1 MSQQV
6 VTLYGLTRLVAD
18 LIVSHEGTQNV
29 WVTAELSDVNR
40 RGHIYM
46 ELIEKNAAGQAVA
59 KARAVIWANVA
70 PQIIGKFE
78 RGTGQRFE
86 SGIKLMVKASVSM
99 HPVYGMSL
107 VITDINPEFTMG
119 DLVRRRREIL
129 MKLQAEGILEDNR
142 KLEWRVPSLR
152 IAVVSAPGAAGY
164 GDFVHQLYSAGF
176 RFKTQLFPAVMQ
188 GDRTVATVLDALE
201 AIEADL
207 DSWDGVVVIRGGGAT
222 SDLAAF
228 DSYELAARIA
238 CFPLPVIVGIG
249 HERDVTVLDYV
260 ANMRVK
266 TPTAA
271 AEWLIQRAGEQLER
285 LKGLAQ
291 RLHITVSERVS
302 GQREQLSYYAASLPL
317 VATTYLTRKKS
328 QLERAMASVGNL
340 SARRIAPGLQRLDG
354 LAQRLQMLSA
364 GAVNRQRALL
374 DSRESLLGALSPQ
387 ATLKRGYSITL
398 VDGVAVKSASD
409 VKPGTCIVTCLKDG
423 EIKSITME

>member
-6 VTLYGLTRLVAD
+6 VTLYGLTSLVAN
-18 LIVSHEGTQNV
+18 LIASHQGTQNV

-40 RGHIYM
+40 RGHVYM

-70 PQIIGKFE
+70 QQIIGKFE
-78 RGTGQRFE
+78 RATGQRFE
-86 SGIKLMVKASVSM
+86 SGIKLMVRASVNM
-99 HPVYGMSL
+99 HPLYGMSL

-129 MKLQAEGILEDNR
+129 MRLKAEGILEDNR
-142 KLEWRVPSLR
+142 RLEWNVPALR
-152 IAVVSAPGAAGY
+152 IAVVSAAGAAGY

-176 RFKTQLFPAVMQ
+176 RFKTQLFEAVMQ
-188 GDRTVATVLDALE
+188 GDRTVPTVLDALE
-201 AIEADL
+201 AIESEADR
-207 DSWDGVVVIRGGGAT
+207 WDGVVIIRGGGAT

-228 DSYELAARIA
+228 ESYDLAARIA

-271 AEWLIQRAGEQLER
+271 AEWLIQQASQQLDR
-285 LKGLAQ
+285 LKMMAQ
-291 RLHITVSERVS
+291 QLHVTVSDRVS
-302 GQREQLSYYAASLPL
+302 GQREQLSYFQASLPL
-317 VATTYLTRKKS
+317 VASNYLTRKKT
-328 QLERAMASVGNL
+328 QLERAISSVGNL

-354 LAQRLQMLSA
+354 LAQRLQMLSSA
-364 GAVNRQRALL
+364 AVNRQRALL
-374 DSRESLLGALSPQ
+374 DSRQSLLDALSPQ
-387 ATLKRGYSITL
+387 ATLKRGYTITL
-398 VDGVAVKSASD
+398 VDGVALKSAKD
-409 VKPGTCIVTCLKDG
+409 VAAGQTIVTCLHDG
-423 EIKSITME
+423 KIVSVTE

>member
-6 VTLYGLTRLVAD
+6 VTLYGLTSLVAN
-18 LIVSHEGTQNV
+18 LIASHQGTQNV

-40 RGHIYM
+40 RGHVYM

-70 PQIIGKFE
+70 QQIIGKFE
-78 RGTGQRFE
+78 RATGQRFE
-86 SGIKLMVKASVSM
+86 SGIKLMVRASVNM
-99 HPVYGMSL
+99 HPLYGMSL

-129 MKLQAEGILEDNR
+129 MKLKAEGILEDNR
-142 KLEWRVPSLR
+142 RLEWNVPALR
-152 IAVVSAPGAAGY
+152 IAVVSAAGAAGY

-176 RFKTQLFPAVMQ
+176 RFKTQLFEAVMQ
-188 GDRTVATVLDALE
+188 GDRTVPTVLDALE
-201 AIEADL
+201 AIESEADR
-207 DSWDGVVVIRGGGAT
+207 WDGVVIIRGGGAT

-228 DSYELAARIA
+228 ESYDLAARIA

-271 AEWLIQRAGEQLER
+271 AEWLIQQASQQLDR
-285 LKGLAQ
+285 LKMMAQ
-291 RLHITVSERVS
+291 QLHVTVSDRVS
-302 GQREQLSYYAASLPL
+302 GQREQLSYFQASLPL
-317 VATTYLTRKKS
+317 VASNYLTRKKT
-328 QLERAMASVGNL
+328 QLERAISSVGNL

-354 LAQRLQMLSA
+354 LAQRLQMLSSA
-364 GAVNRQRALL
+364 AVNRQRALL
-374 DSRESLLGALSPQ
+374 DSRRSLLDALSPQ
-387 ATLKRGYSITL
+387 ATLKRGYTITL
-398 VDGVAVKSASD
+398 VDGVALKSTKD
-409 VKPGTCIVTCLKDG
+409 VAAGQTIVTCLHDG
-423 EIKSITME
+423 KIVSVTE

>member
-6 VTLYGLTRLVAD
+6 VTLYGLTSLVAN
-18 LIVSHEGTQNV
+18 LIASHQGTQNV

-40 RGHIYM
+40 RGHVYM

-70 PQIIGKFE
+70 QQIIGKFE
-78 RGTGQRFE
+78 RATGQRFE
-86 SGIKLMVKASVSM
+86 SGIKLMVRASVNM
-99 HPVYGMSL
+99 HPLYGMSL

-129 MKLQAEGILEDNR
+129 MRLKAEGILEDNR
-142 KLEWRVPSLR
+142 RLEWNVPALR
-152 IAVVSAPGAAGY
+152 IAVVSAAGAAGY

-176 RFKTQLFPAVMQ
+176 RFKTQLFEAVMQ
-188 GDRTVATVLDALE
+188 GDRTVPTVLDALE
-201 AIEADL
+201 AIESEADR
-207 DSWDGVVVIRGGGAT
+207 WDGVVIIRGGGAT

-228 DSYELAARIA
+228 ESYDLAARIA

-271 AEWLIQRAGEQLER
+271 AEWLIQQASQHLDR
-285 LKGLAQ
+285 LKMMAQ
-291 RLHITVSERVS
+291 QLHVTVSDRVS
-302 GQREQLSYYAASLPL
+302 GQREQLSYFQASLPL
-317 VATTYLTRKKS
+317 VASNYLTRKKT
-328 QLERAMASVGNL
+328 QLERAISSVGNL

-354 LAQRLQMLSA
+354 LAQRLQMLSSA
-364 GAVNRQRALL
+364 AVNRQRALL
-374 DSRESLLGALSPQ
+374 DSRRSLLDALSPQ
-387 ATLKRGYSITL
+387 ATLKRGYTITL
-398 VDGVAVKSASD
+398 VDGVALKSAKD
-409 VKPGTCIVTCLKDG
+409 VAAGQTIVTCLHDG
-423 EIKSITME
+423 KIVSVTE

>member
-6 VTLYGLTRLVAD
+6 VTLYGLTSLVAN
-18 LIVSHEGTQNV
+18 LIASHQGTQNV

-40 RGHIYM
+40 RGHVYM

-70 PQIIGKFE
+70 QQIIGKFE
-78 RGTGQRFE
+78 RATGQRFE
-86 SGIKLMVKASVSM
+86 SGIKLMVRASVNM
-99 HPVYGMSL
+99 HPLYGMSL

-129 MKLQAEGILEDNR
+129 MKLKAEGILEDNR
-142 KLEWRVPSLR
+142 RLEWNVPALR
-152 IAVVSAPGAAGY
+152 IAVVSAAGAAGY

-176 RFKTQLFPAVMQ
+176 RFKTQLFEAVMQ
-188 GDRTVATVLDALE
+188 GDRTVPTVLDALE
-201 AIEADL
+201 AIESEADR
-207 DSWDGVVVIRGGGAT
+207 WDGVVIIRGGGAT

-228 DSYELAARIA
+228 ESYDLAARIA

-271 AEWLIQRAGEQLER
+271 AEWLIQQASQQLDR
-285 LKGLAQ
+285 LKMMAQ
-291 RLHITVSERVS
+291 QLHVTVSDRVS
-302 GQREQLSYYAASLPL
+302 GQREQLSYFQASLPL
-317 VATTYLTRKKS
+317 VTSNYLTRKKT
-328 QLERAMASVGNL
+328 QLERAISSVGNL

-354 LAQRLQMLSA
+354 LAQRLQMLSSA
-364 GAVNRQRALL
+364 AVNRQRALL
-374 DSRESLLGALSPQ
+374 DSRRSLLDALSPQ
-387 ATLKRGYSITL
+387 ATLKRGYTITL
-398 VDGVAVKSASD
+398 VGGVALKSAKD
-409 VKPGTCIVTCLKDG
+409 VAAGQTIVTCLHDG
-423 EIKSITME
+423 KIVSVTE

>member
-6 VTLYGLTRLVAD
+6 VTLYGLTSLVAN
-18 LIVSHEGTQNV
+18 LIASHQGTQNV

-40 RGHIYM
+40 RGHVYM

-70 PQIIGKFE
+70 QQIIGKFE
-78 RGTGQRFE
+78 RATGQRFE
-86 SGIKLMVKASVSM
+86 SGIKLMVRASVNM
-99 HPVYGMSL
+99 HPLYGMSL

-129 MKLQAEGILEDNR
+129 MRLKAEGILEDNR
-142 KLEWRVPSLR
+142 RLEWNVPALR
-152 IAVVSAPGAAGY
+152 IAVVSAAGAAGY

-176 RFKTQLFPAVMQ
+176 RFKTQLFEAVMQ
-188 GDRTVATVLDALE
+188 GDRTVPTVLDALE
-201 AIEADL
+201 AIESEADR
-207 DSWDGVVVIRGGGAT
+207 WDGVVIIRGGGAT

-228 DSYELAARIA
+228 ESYDLAARIA

-271 AEWLIQRAGEQLER
+271 AEWLIQQASQQLDR
-285 LKGLAQ
+285 LKMMAQ
-291 RLHITVSERVS
+291 QLHVTVSDRVS
-302 GQREQLSYYAASLPL
+302 GQREQLSYFQASLPL
-317 VATTYLTRKKS
+317 VASNYLTRKKT
-328 QLERAMASVGNL
+328 QLERAISSVGNL

-354 LAQRLQMLSA
+354 LAQRLQMLSSA
-364 GAVNRQRALL
+364 AVNRQRALL
-374 DSRESLLGALSPQ
+374 DSRQSLLAALSPQ
-387 ATLKRGYSITL
+387 ATLKRGYTITL
-398 VDGVAVKSASD
+398 VDGVALKSAKD
-409 VKPGTCIVTCLKDG
+409 VAAGQTIVTCLHDG
-423 EIKSITME
+423 KIVSVTE

>member
-152 IAVVSAPGAAGY
+152 IAIVSAPGAAGY

-201 AIEADL
+201 AIETDL
-207 DSWDGVVVIRGGGAT
+207 DNWDGVVVIRGGGAT

-291 RLHITVSERVS
+291 RLHIAVSERVS

-423 EIKSITME
+423 EIKSITTE

>member
-99 HPVYGMSL
+99 HPLYGMSL

-188 GDRTVATVLDALE
+188 GDRTVPTVLEALE
-201 AIEADL
+201 AIESEL
-207 DSWDGVVVIRGGGAT
+207 ENWDGVVVIRGGGAT

-228 DSYELAARIA
+228 ESYDLAARIA

-271 AEWLIQRAGEQLER
+271 AEWLIQRAGEQLDR
-285 LKGLAQ
+285 LKGMAQ
-291 RLHITVSERVS
+291 RLHITVSDKVA
-302 GQREQLSYYAASLPL
+302 GQREQLSYYQASLPL
-317 VATTYLTRKKS
+317 VATTYLSRKKS

-364 GAVNRQRALL
+364 GAISRQRAAL
-374 DSRESLLGALSPQ
+374 DSRESLLNALSPQ
-387 ATLKRGYSITL
+387 ATLKRGYSITV
-398 VDGVAVKSASD
+398 VDGVALKSAKD
-409 VKPGTCIVTCLKDG
+409 VRPGMTILTCLKDG
-423 EIKSITME
+423 EIKSITVE

>member
-6 VTLYGLTRLVAD
+6 VTLYGLTSLVAN
-18 LIVSHEGTQNV
+18 LIASHQGTQNV

-40 RGHIYM
+40 RGHVYM

-70 PQIIGKFE
+70 QQIIGKFE
-78 RGTGQRFE
+78 RATGQRFE
-86 SGIKLMVKASVSM
+86 SGIKLMVRASVNM
-99 HPVYGMSL
+99 HPLYGMSL

-129 MKLQAEGILEDNR
+129 MRLKAEGILEDNR
-142 KLEWRVPSLR
+142 RLEWNVPALR
-152 IAVVSAPGAAGY
+152 IAVVSAAGAAGY

-176 RFKTQLFPAVMQ
+176 RFKTQLFEAVMQ
-188 GDRTVATVLDALE
+188 GDRTVPTVLDALE
-201 AIEADL
+201 AIESESDR
-207 DSWDGVVVIRGGGAT
+207 WDGVVIIRGGGAT

-228 DSYELAARIA
+228 ESYDLAARIA

-271 AEWLIQRAGEQLER
+271 AEWLIQQASQQLDR
-285 LKGLAQ
+285 LKMMAQ
-291 RLHITVSERVS
+291 QLHVTVSDRVS
-302 GQREQLSYYAASLPL
+302 GQREQLSYFQASLPL
-317 VATTYLTRKKS
+317 VASNYLTRKKT
-328 QLERAMASVGNL
+328 QLERAISSVGNL

-354 LAQRLQMLSA
+354 LAQRLQMLSSA
-364 GAVNRQRALL
+364 AVNRQRALL
-374 DSRESLLGALSPQ
+374 DSRQSLLDALSPQ
-387 ATLKRGYSITL
+387 ATLKRGYTITL
-398 VDGVAVKSASD
+398 VDGVALKSAKD
-409 VKPGTCIVTCLKDG
+409 VAAGQTIVTCLHDG
-423 EIKSITME
+423 KIVSVTE

>member
-6 VTLYGLTRLVAD
+6 VTLYGLTSLVAN
-18 LIVSHEGTQNV
+18 LIASHQGTQNV

-40 RGHIYM
+40 RGHVYM

-70 PQIIGKFE
+70 QQIIGKFE
-78 RGTGQRFE
+78 RATGQRFE
-86 SGIKLMVKASVSM
+86 SGIKLMVRASVNM
-99 HPVYGMSL
+99 HPLYGMSL

-129 MKLQAEGILEDNR
+129 MRLKAEGILEDNR
-142 KLEWRVPSLR
+142 RLEWNVPALR
-152 IAVVSAPGAAGY
+152 IAVVSAAGAAGY

-176 RFKTQLFPAVMQ
+176 RFKTQLFEAVMQ
-188 GDRTVATVLDALE
+188 GDRTVPTVLDALE
-201 AIEADL
+201 AIESEADR
-207 DSWDGVVVIRGGGAT
+207 WDGVVIIRGGGAT

-228 DSYELAARIA
+228 ESYDLAARIA

-271 AEWLIQRAGEQLER
+271 AEWLIQQASQQLDR
-285 LKGLAQ
+285 LKMMAQ
-291 RLHITVSERVS
+291 QLHVTVSDRVS
-302 GQREQLSYYAASLPL
+302 GQREQLSYFQASLPL
-317 VATTYLTRKKS
+317 VASNYLTRKKT
-328 QLERAMASVGNL
+328 QLERAISSVGNL

-354 LAQRLQMLSA
+354 LAQRLQMLSSA
-364 GAVNRQRALL
+364 AVNRQRALL
-374 DSRESLLGALSPQ
+374 DSRRSLLDALSPQ
-387 ATLKRGYSITL
+387 ATLKRGYTITL
-398 VDGVAVKSASD
+398 VDGVALKSAKD
-409 VKPGTCIVTCLKDG
+409 VAAGQTIVTCLHDG
-423 EIKSITME
+423 KIVSVTE

>member
-6 VTLYGLTRLVAD
+6 VTLYGLTSLVAN
-18 LIVSHEGTQNV
+18 LIASHQGTQNV

-40 RGHIYM
+40 RGHVYM

-70 PQIIGKFE
+70 QQIIGKFE
-78 RGTGQRFE
+78 RATGQRFE
-86 SGIKLMVKASVSM
+86 SGIKLMVRASVNM
-99 HPVYGMSL
+99 HPLYGMSL

-129 MKLQAEGILEDNR
+129 MKLKAEGILEDNR
-142 KLEWRVPSLR
+142 RLEWNVPALR
-152 IAVVSAPGAAGY
+152 IAVVSAAGAAGY

-176 RFKTQLFPAVMQ
+176 RFKTQLFEAVMQ
-188 GDRTVATVLDALE
+188 GDRTVPTVLDALE
-201 AIEADL
+201 AIESEADR
-207 DSWDGVVVIRGGGAT
+207 WDGVVIIRGGGAT

-228 DSYELAARIA
+228 ESYDLAARIA

-271 AEWLIQRAGEQLER
+271 AEWLIQQASQQLER
-285 LKGLAQ
+285 LKMMAQ
-291 RLHITVSERVS
+291 QLHVTVSDRVS
-302 GQREQLSYYAASLPL
+302 GQREQLSYFQASLPL
-317 VATTYLTRKKS
+317 VASNYLTRKKT
-328 QLERAMASVGNL
+328 QLERAISSVGNL

-354 LAQRLQMLSA
+354 LAQRLQMLSSA
-364 GAVNRQRALL
+364 AVNRQRALL
-374 DSRESLLGALSPQ
+374 DSRQSLLAALSPQ
-387 ATLKRGYSITL
+387 ATLKRGYTITL
-398 VDGVAVKSASD
+398 VDGVALKSAKD
-409 VKPGTCIVTCLKDG
+409 VAAGQTIVTCLHDG
-423 EIKSITME
+423 KIVSVTE